1 MSWTILIS
9 LTGKPTI
16 WVSKQDWA
24 WGLLRTDSN
33 AGVIPNDFTTWVMQ
47 DKEEGRGGTEGK
59 LSVLPV
65 KVKTLTHDGRSEM
78 PVLHHQLPSM
88 LSMGNCASSYSTHHH
103 YRHNDYNHHN
113 DHMMMKVVSTTW
125 KMDKTEPI
133 SVLFVFLRASQIAYL
148 TLFMLNQNNFN
159 IGIFQKILNDIFQH
173 QQYRY
178 QYLYRNLSKIC
189 YRYWSI
195 SIFSKKKIIWFSI
208 QKNYLQSIFCIFI
221 VFTGKNAR

>member
-1 MSWTILIS
+1 MEDLKCLFCTTSF
-9 LTGKPTI
+9 
-16 WVSKQDWA
+16 
-24 WGLLRTDSN
+24 LRCSPWEI
-33 AGVIPNDFTTWVMQ
+33 A
-47 DKEEGRGGTEGK
+47 
-59 LSVLPV
+59 
-65 KVKTLTHDGRSEM
+65 
-78 PVLHHQLPSM
+78 
-88 LSMGNCASSYSTHHH
+88 HHH
-103 YRHNDYNHHN
+103 TQLITIILNDYNHHN

-159 IGIFQKILNDIFQH
+159 IGISQKILNDIFQH

-195 SIFSKKKIIWFSI
+195 SIFSKKKNYLIFNP
-208 QKNYLQSIFCIFI
+208 KNYLQSIFCIFI

>member
-65 KVKTLTHDGRSEM
+65 KVRTLTHDGRSEM

-133 SVLFVFLRASQIAYL
+133 SVLFVFLRASQIAYVS
-148 TLFMLNQNNFN
+148 
-159 IGIFQKILNDIFQH
+159 D
-173 QQYRY
+173 
-178 QYLYRNLSKIC
+178 
-189 YRYWSI
+189 SI
-195 SIFSKKKIIWFSI
+195 HAEPK
-208 QKNYLQSIFCIFI
+208 QL
-221 VFTGKNAR
+221 